1 MLPLRDENPT
11 THFPFVTVAI
21 IALNVLAFLLWEPT
35 FASSQERQQTFFFC
49 HGLIPYE
56 AIHHVNLAQ
65 GGEPARQAI
74 DQADLGVSGQKLQQF
89 LAKRCPHKNWLFSVF
104 TSMFLHAGWIHIGGN
119 MLFLWV
125 FGNNVEDK
133 IRPFGFLLFYLAAGI
148 IAAVVQLALVHAG
161 ANDVLPNIG
170 ASGAIAGVLGAYLF
184 MFPRRRVLTLVI
196 FFLITVVYL
205 PAYIVLGFWFVLQAF
220 SGLLALSSQVNAGGG
235 VAFWAHIGGFVFGAL
250 MARLFFPRERFMAR
264 PPPPRPDLWGR
275 QRFGRRRRPPFSG
288 G

>member
-1 MLPLRDENPT
+1 MVTSVLTHQDQETALDELLRP
-11 THFPFVTVAI
+11 
-21 IALNVLAFLLWEPT
+21 EP
-35 FASSQERQQTFFFC
+35 
-49 HGLIPYE
+49 
-56 AIHHVNLAQ
+56 LAQ

-133 IRPFGFLLFYLAAGI
+133 IRPYGFLLFYLAAGI

-170 ASGAIAGVLGAYLF
+170 ASGAIAGVLGAYLL
-184 MFPRRRVLTLVI
+184 MFPKARVVTLIPIII
-196 FFLITVVYL
+196 FFTIREL
-205 PAYIVLGFWFVLQAF
+205 PAIIVLGLWFVLQLFIGVESLGIPEA
-220 SGLLALSSQVNAGGG
+220 QNAGG
-235 VAFWAHIGGFVFGAL
+235 VAYFAHIGGFAAGMILAAL
-250 MARLFFPRERFMAR
+250 MGGLRK
-264 PPPPRPDLWGR
+264 
-275 QRFGRRRRPPFSG
+275 QVSVSG
-288 G
+288 QT